1 MAKQCHR
8 IPLKPAKKNENILEL
23 MAKKVRQNL
32 KRYKIFTTGPDGYGE
47 RSGRPVRSESNV
59 SGLSGVRSSGEQG
72 PDVRWLQFCNFNLV
86 FFLFCS
92 NLQNLKQTVSKL
104 FGM

>member
-47 RSGRPVRSESNV
+47 RAGRPVRSESNV
-59 SGLSGVRSSGEQG
+59 FGLSGVRSSGEQG
-72 PDVRWLQFCNFNLV
+72 PDVRWIQFCNFNLV